1 MHTTSTSLLTLLS
14 ENLRYM
20 ASRTPQMRKQ
30 QMAAIFLVDFQ
41 RIFWW
46 RLINSSFRYSN
57 PLRLLVMERSA
68 EMVFSLAVLAT
79 CFAASIWF
87 NIWASSSW
95 LISR

>member
-1 MHTTSTSLLTLLS
+1 
-14 ENLRYM
+14 
-20 ASRTPQMRKQ
+20 MRKQ
-30 QMAAIFLVDFQ
+30 QTAVIFLVDFQ

-46 RLINSSFRYSN
+46 RLMNSSLRYSN
-57 PLRLLVMERSA
+57 PLRLLVIEQSA

-79 CFAASIWF
+79 CLAASIWF